1 MKTLIYRLYWA
12 IDSAL
17 YKTFGCITPL
27 RKEAQ
32 ERQAHRLQNDL
43 DAQHYARDRYNN
55 LHGTAYTTKKAIKKA
70 TLERF
75 THHSYTG
82 QPIR

>member
-17 YKTFGCITPL
+17 YKTFGYITPL
-27 RKEAQ
+27 RKEAHEQ
-32 ERQAHRLQNDL
+32 QARRLQNDL
-43 DAQHYARDRYNN
+43 DAQHYARDRYNKIN
-55 LHGTAYTTKKAIKKA
+55 GTDYTTKEALKKA
-70 TLERF
+70 VLDKL
-75 THHSYTG
+75 THHAYTG